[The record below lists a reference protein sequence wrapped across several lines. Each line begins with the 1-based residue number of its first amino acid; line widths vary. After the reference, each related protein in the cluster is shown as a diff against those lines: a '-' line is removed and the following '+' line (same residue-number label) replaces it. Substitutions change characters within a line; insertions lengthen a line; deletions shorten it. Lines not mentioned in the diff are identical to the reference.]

1 MIGMTH
7 LDNYKITSNF
17 ILATSNILESHIYNA
32 SNTLESHIYNTS
44 NILESHISNAS
55 NLLETHSSNYTNAKS
70 NLIMEYFKPL
80 VDKETDVEG
89 KTHTYINNCNIL
101 GEIRFTTLNCTE
113 YAYNNNAKYLARI
126 REDGQLQLYYNYT
139 LQFPTVLGGWY
150 GVMESIRDAYAYQ
163 ATNGGVIA
171 EVQAAINLLTNK
183 LEALEQG
190 VGAIAVNV
198 QMLNGWNADQV
209 QDLITD
215 IGSHGYFDIFST
227 ASIMGISAV
236 GIIGIVSSWSAGVL
250 YNDYLRAQYEQ
261 LQEMNN
267 PNVSSAQKETH
278 LTTIRELATS
288 NLSNINSNLS
298 NLIILDGFINSNI
311 TTAQTIP
318 NIKTSNITINNTGS
332 ATYSLI
338 NFSNATNNSAG
349 YVGLGGIVSGYHN
362 NNMIYKTPG
371 AHVFNVPGQDS
382 LSVPAFAINSFGNV
396 GIGINPSAYSLYR
409 FSVSGDIYIHTG
421 GALRTNSIIYNSQ
434 ELSTTL
440 NNYLLKSGGTMTGA
454 LTTNSIIYNAQE
466 LSTTLNNYLLKS
478 GGTMTDTLLFNTGLF
493 ANPGP
498 YPNGFDGD
506 RIILQ
511 TGIGTNGYPYSVGI
525 NTDVFWNCAPASASY
540 KWYSGATNTATLDN
554 TGLLT
559 LPSITTT
566 ADLAVNGKTQ
576 LLGYT
581 VVGYPYF
588 DFESYASASIFA
600 DTKSINLILQ
610 SQNASQGAGIITVNN
625 SGATAAVSIGG
636 TSATPT
642 ILRNNLYLL
651 SQNALLF
658 NTSNNA
664 TETPNMIILAN
675 GNIGIGISNP
685 SSKLYVNGT
694 TTMTAQLSITANS
707 ASSLISLT
715 NTHSIG
721 QGILQTN
728 NLGGYARLTYYNSG
742 AGGYYT
748 CNYVLEASSNNAAIV
763 MNTGGNTSNSIPRFI
778 LNSSGNIGI
787 GISNPSNKLEVSG
800 NISQTG
806 NTFTIGNSTGGVT
819 LNLTDIVNAAWQ
831 IKTGGYNLSFFNND
845 GGTFSNRVVFMRNG
859 NVGIGTDTA
868 ASLLHI
874 KGTNPAIT
882 VMAQGAS
889 GASSTL
895 NLTTYNNTTNAP
907 NCSLSATDTGD
918 YGATFQIK
926 QKLAGAD
933 TNGQFTSFIM
943 DKDGNAA
950 FGNTTYASTK
960 LYVNGKAR
968 FEDVVTFTTGNWN
981 MSRDGVYR
989 TYYGNN
995 STSYYSC
1002 GNDANTYAHY
1012 FMKSASQSYGAICI
1026 MKNNGNIDT
1035 YGDIDCGGCIAI
1047 SGSTTT
1053 YNPSSIAEN
1062 ASLTNTYIAFKGS
1075 TVGAGNDWAYL
1086 RQIGGNESIKLSLD
1100 FHDDANDARF
1110 CIRSIASAGN
1120 NPDVNYEVFTVD
1132 NGNVSCTGSLN
1143 VGALTRS
1150 RNYHNYGTTLN
1161 YRTSFDGTN
1170 GPGWYMVTNAWWQDI
1185 NTVSYVNVAITCL
1198 GQNAVWFGRIFIGQ
1212 NGGFYQT
1219 ICDMRNPTNGNT
1231 NQIDVSDVWNSGGVN
1246 ALKIVINN
1254 ATYGG
1259 QFNVKFSG

>member
-1 MIGMTH
+1 MNGYTLAGSFNGALGEYPI
-7 LDNYKITSNF
+7 SQ
-17 ILATSNILESHIYNA
+17 ILNIDPDM
-32 SNTLESHIYNTS
+32 NT
-44 NILESHISNAS
+44 
-55 NLLETHSSNYTNAKS
+55 NLCSAN
-70 NLIMEYFKPL
+70 
-80 VDKETDVEG
+80 
-89 KTHTYINNCNIL
+89 
-101 GEIRFTTLNCTE
+101 EIRFYNKTNNKTKIDNEGVLRIYHEQTITLPTVSSQWISVPDAIIYLLQEDIQWNAQSIDNTAHLSLIDGSISGLTSALATTNQTLN
-113 YAYNNNAKYLARI
+113 
-126 REDGQLQLYYNYT
+126 
-139 LQFPTVLGGWY
+139 TVS
-150 GVMESIRDAYAYQ
+150 GV
-163 ATNGGVIA
+163 ATGAASASALNT
-171 EVQAAINLLTNK
+171 AAI
-183 LEALEQG
+183 A
-190 VGAIAVNV
+190 
-198 QMLNGWNADQV
+198 
-209 QDLITD
+209 
-215 IGSHGYFDIFST
+215 
-227 ASIMGISAV
+227 
-236 GIIGIVSSWSAGVL
+236 
-250 YNDYLRAQYEQ
+250 
-261 LQEMNN
+261 
-267 PNVSSAQKETH
+267 
-278 LTTIRELATS
+278 
-288 NLSNINSNLS
+288 
-298 NLIILDGFINSNI
+298 
-311 TTAQTIP
+311 
-318 NIKTSNITINNTGS
+318 TINNTTIPGLSNIYVAKSGS
-332 ATYSLI
+332 TMTGSLILNNTANHLQINNSSTSGYSLV
-338 NFSNATNNSAG
+338 NFSNVANNSSG

-362 NNMIYKTPG
+362 NNMIYNTPG
-371 AHVFNVPGQDS
+371 AHVFNIPGQSS

-396 GIGINPSAYSLYR
+396 GIGINPSAYPLYR
-409 FSVSGDIYIHTG
+409 FSVAGDIYIHNAALRTNSIIYNG
-421 GALRTNSIIYNSQ
+421 TEISSTLNNYVLKSGSTMTGALTTNSIIYNSQ

-440 NNYLLKSGGTMTGA
+440 NNYLLTSGGT
-454 LTTNSIIYNAQE
+454 L
-466 LSTTLNNYLLKS
+466 
-478 GGTMTDTLLFNTGLF
+478 TDTLLFNTGLYG
-493 ANPGP
+493 NPGP
-498 YPNGFDGD
+498 YPQGFNGD
-506 RIILQ
+506 RIVLQ

-525 NTDVFWNCAPASASY
+525 NTDVFWFSSPATASY

-581 VVGYPYF
+581 VIGYPYF
-588 DFESYASASIFA
+588 DFEAYASASIFA

-610 SQNASQGAGIITVNN
+610 SQNASQGAGIITINN
-625 SGATAAVSIGG
+625 IGSNATIAIGG

-651 SQNALLF
+651 SQNGILL
-658 NTSNNA
+658 NTGNNA
-664 TETPNMIILAN
+664 TEIPNMIILTN
-675 GNIGIGISNP
+675 GNVGIGTSNP
-685 SSKLYVNGT
+685 PSKLYVNGT
-694 TTMTAQLSITANS
+694 TTMTAPLTITGNT
-707 ASSLISLT
+707 ASSLISLI
-715 NTHSIG
+715 NTGTTG

-748 CNYVLEASSNNAAIV
+748 GNYVLEASSNSANII
-763 MNTGGNTSNSIPRFI
+763 MNTGGNTSNAIPRFI
-778 LNSSGNIGI
+778 LNNSGNIGI
-787 GISNPSNKLEVSG
+787 GISNPSNKLEVAG

-868 ASLLHI
+868 ASLLHV

-889 GASSTL
+889 GASSRL

-907 NCSLSATDTGD
+907 NCSLIATDDGS
-918 YGATFQIK
+918 YGCTFQLR
-926 QKLAGAD
+926 QKLSGAD

-1002 GNDANTYAHY
+1002 GNDANLYAHY
-1012 FMKSASQSYGAICI
+1012 FMKSAAQSYGAIMI
-1026 MKNNGNIDT
+1026 MKNDGNIDT
-1035 YGDIDCGGCIAI
+1035 YGSIDCGGCIAI

-1086 RQIGGNESIKLSLD
+1086 RQIGGNEAIKLSLD

-1143 VGALTRS
+1143 VGGLTRS

-1161 YRTSFDGTN
+1161 YQASFN
-1170 GPGWYMVTNAWWQDI
+1170 GYNAGGWYWMTNSYWQDI
-1185 NTVSYVNVAITCL
+1185 GTVSYLCIAITCL
-1198 GQNAVWFGRIFIGQ
+1198 GQNAVWFGRAFLGQ
-1212 NGGFYQT
+1212 GGGFYQT
-1219 ICDMRNPTNGNT
+1219 ICDMRNPNGGTNT
-1231 NQIDVSDVWNSGGVN
+1231 IDVYDIWGTTGQN
-1246 ALKIVINN
+1246 AIRIVINN
-1254 ATYGG
+1254 GTYGG
-1259 QFNVKFSG
+1259 QFNIKISG

>member
-1 MIGMTH
+1 MNNLSFIGTTH
-7 LDNYKITSNF
+7 LDINYSISN
-17 ILATSNILESHIYNA
+17 LVYSTSNI
-32 SNTLESHIYNTS
+32 LESHIYNTS
-44 NILESHISNAS
+44 NILETHISTSSIN
-55 NLLETHSSNYTNAKS
+55 NSNYTTLCS
-70 NLIMEYFKPL
+70 NLIMADLKNLIYFKQDSASEFNNAL
-80 VDKETDVEG
+80 N
-89 KTHTYINNCNIL
+89 THIYANNIL
-101 GEIRFTTLNCTE
+101 GEIRFITE
-113 YAYNNNAKYLARI
+113 GCPALFGTNDKFKTKI
-126 REDGQLQLYYNYT
+126 GEDGDLMIYYVFN
-139 LQFPTVLGGWY
+139 LQFPTILPGWY
-150 GVMESIRDAYAYQ
+150 KVVDFMRDNYAFQTQTNSI
-163 ATNGGVIA
+163 VIA
-171 EVQAAINLLTNK
+171 IQGEINTILNIINPLEVIVEKHNIDIITLQGEIRLLNNINFIRKANYETFPRLMELIEIGREGAYFDVFQNPVINTY
-183 LEALEQG
+183 G
-190 VGAIAVNV
+190 VGTAIGIGAGVV
-198 QMLNGWNADQV
+198 GSILYAGHISEQRDILKNADNQNLSPT
-209 QDLITD
+209 QKDTLLNSMDLITVD
-215 IGSHGYFDIFST
+215 SV
-227 ASIMGISAV
+227 ISF
-236 GIIGIVSSWSAGVL
+236 
-250 YNDYLRAQYEQ
+250 
-261 LQEMNN
+261 
-267 PNVSSAQKETH
+267 
-278 LTTIRELATS
+278 
-288 NLSNINSNLS
+288 NSNLS
-298 NLIILDGFINSNI
+298 NLSISQGFINSNI

-332 ATYSLI
+332 TTYSLI

-362 NNMIYKTPG
+362 NNMIYNTPG
-371 AHVFNVPGQDS
+371 AHVFNVPGQTS
-382 LSVPAFAINSFGNV
+382 TSIPAFAINSFGNV
-396 GIGINPSAYSLYR
+396 GIGINPSAYPLYR
-409 FSVSGDIYIHTG
+409 FSVAGDVYIHNA
-421 GALRTNSIIYNSQ
+421 ALR
-434 ELSTTL
+434 
-440 NNYLLKSGGTMTGA
+440 
-454 LTTNSIIYNAQE
+454 TNSIIYNAQE

-576 LLGYT
+576 LLGYS
-581 VVGYPYF
+581 VIGYPYF
-588 DFESYASASIFA
+588 DFEAYASASIFA

-625 SGATAAVSIGG
+625 SGATAAIAIGG

-658 NTSNNA
+658 NTSNNS
-664 TETPNMIILAN
+664 TEIPNMIILTN
-675 GNIGIGISNP
+675 GNVGIGTSNP
-685 SSKLYVNGT
+685 PSKLYVNGT
-694 TTMTAQLSITANS
+694 TTMTAPLTITGNT
-707 ASSLISLT
+707 ASSLISLI
-715 NTHSIG
+715 NTGTTG

-748 CNYVLEASSNNAAIV
+748 GNYVLEASSNSASII
-763 MNTGGNTSNSIPRFI
+763 MNTGGNTSNAIPRFI
-778 LNSSGNIGI
+778 LNNSGNIGI
-787 GISNPSNKLEVSG
+787 GISNPSNKLEVAG

-806 NTFTIGNSTGGVT
+806 NTFTIGNSTGGVI
-819 LNLTDIVNAAWQ
+819 LNLTDILNAAWQ

-868 ASLLHI
+868 ASLLHV
-874 KGTNPAIT
+874 KGTNPAIN
-882 VMAQGAS
+882 VMAQGGS

-907 NCSLSATDTGD
+907 NCSLSATDDGS
-918 YGATFQIK
+918 YGCTFQIK
-926 QKLAGAD
+926 QKLSGAD
-933 TNGQFTSFIM
+933 TNGQFTSFII

-1002 GNDANTYAHY
+1002 GNDANLYAHY
-1012 FMKSASQSYGAICI
+1012 FMKSATQSYGAIMI
-1026 MKNNGNIDT
+1026 LKNDGNIDT
-1035 YGDIDCGGCIAI
+1035 YGSIDCGGCIAI

-1086 RQIGGNESIKLSLD
+1086 RQIGGNEAIKLSLD

-1143 VGALTRS
+1143 VGALIRA
-1150 RNYHNYGTTLN
+1150 RNYHNYGTTLD

-1170 GPGWYMVTNAWWQDI
+1170 GPGWYMITNAWWQDI
-1185 NTVSYVNVAITCL
+1185 STISYLTISIQAL
-1198 GQNAVWFGRIFIGQ
+1198 GQPAYWWGRAYLG
-1212 NGGFYQT
+1212 NGGGFYG
-1219 ICDMRNPTNGNT
+1219 IVCDLRTPNGGTNT
-1231 NQIDVSDVWNSGGVN
+1231 IDVSDVWNSGGVN
-1246 ALKIVINN
+1246 ALKITINN
-1254 ATYGG
+1254 AVYGG